1 MLRKRDRTVT
11 TPLTVSLREGARF
24 STTPTDKSPPAPLK
38 RRRTGKKIIMSI
50 TAPSQDA
57 SILHQLADLPV
68 GWHLAN
74 NVGWEL
80 GGDEPT
86 ARHAAT
92 KMLEDLYRDGAIER
106 MFVYCH
112 GRPQACYLLD
122 SNLQAL
128 ADGAAS

>member
-1 MLRKRDRTVT
+1 
-11 TPLTVSLREGARF
+11 
-24 STTPTDKSPPAPLK
+24 
-38 RRRTGKKIIMSI
+38 MSI
-50 TAPSQDA
+50 TAPLEDA
-57 SILHQLADLPV
+57 SILSRLADLPV

-92 KMLEDLYRDGAIER
+92 KVLEDLYRSGEIER
-106 MFVYCH
+106 MYVYCH

-122 SNLQAL
+122 SNIREL
-128 ADGAAS
+128 AEAES